1 MDAVGAN
8 IRIDARGRSVLRV
21 LPRLHEDVNEEWL
34 ADKSRHAIDGLSR
47 QRLDRP
53 YVRGRNGKLRPA
65 SWDEAFKAVVDRFNA
80 TAADKIA
87 AIAGDQCDAESM
99 FALEALMDAKGA
111 KNMDCRQDG
120 AALGE
125 GR

>member
-1 MDAVGAN
+1 MGALTSKPYAFTARPWELRKTSSVDAMDAVGAN

-53 YVRGRNGKLRPA
+53 YVRGKRQ
-65 SWDEAFKAVVDRFNA
+65 
-80 TAADKIA
+80 TAP
-87 AIAGDQCDAESM
+87 GELGRSFQ
-99 FALEALMDAKGA
+99 G
-111 KNMDCRQDG
+111 CR
-120 AALGE
+120 
-125 GR
+125 